1 MDPSTAT
8 SGSLDVFQQ
17 ALNAGVQPQQLLQI
31 LSQHNPNLLLAIQ
44 QQQQQAQLAAVQ
56 QQQAQQ
62 QQQQAA
68 QVQAQQ
74 QAQAQQQ
81 QQQQAQQ
88 QAQAQQHAQ
97 QQAQQQQQQQQQI
110 ASSAPNLLLAAGLPA
125 NLQSVLSMHQ
135 AHQQQLHQQQQ
146 AAAAA
151 AQNPQAALLLQQQA
165 IAIAKQRQEQAAAA
179 QQQVQQQQAAAQQ
192 QQQQQHPQ
200 TPMQTCLPWP
210 ETTPLVQIP
219 HFDSETYKRVNIDI
233 PYSSVPSGMD
243 LPINNVDTLRFF
255 FNFGICQARLILEKQ
270 LRSIGLQPQPNQQLS
285 ILLKSLAMA
294 QSQTSANERINL
306 SNLHAQ
312 QQALL
317 DRQQQQQQSLTSPA
331 ASIHQIQS
339 LQSQLAQH
347 MAARSGVSGGLKVND
362 MTEAMMLQSA
372 LITPGLAQLRSQS
385 TGGHAFIPPSAM
397 GVQQPNVSQ
406 HQHPFEQELIRPTPV
421 NHLLAAATANVA
433 SVAAANSLSNSVA
446 QAQQAA
452 LNALQQRSSNTSTP
466 NLQTS
471 TSTGSTVGGLSA
483 SATPNGHHN
492 IPSASPKVS
501 IPVDP
506 APRKSSSAVAGH
518 QEINDLQHRGLMA
531 LRSPSLMNDNLQRSI
546 AAADAAFNGGTPT
559 SDSLPTTSGTQH
571 TDSSNYS
578 IQQQHSHGENNKP
591 LALGAQLSVAL
602 CQHYASQPASV
613 HASDASVSSTANNK
627 TITY

>member
-1 MDPSTAT
+1 MDPSTAA

-62 QQQQAA
+62 QQA

-135 AHQQQLHQQQQ
+135 AHQQQLHQQQ

-151 AQNPQAALLLQQQA
+151 AQNPQTALLLQQQA
-165 IAIAKQRQEQAAAA
+165 LAIAKQRQEQAAAA

-294 QSQTSANERINL
+294 QSQNSANERINL

-317 DRQQQQQQSLTSPA
+317 DRQQQQSLTSPA

-385 TGGHAFIPPSAM
+385 SGGHAFIPPSAM

-406 HQHPFEQELIRPTPV
+406 HQHPFEQEVRTHSFIVTDIYFV
-421 NHLLAAATANVA
+421 NSYVT
-433 SVAAANSLSNSVA
+433 
-446 QAQQAA
+446 
-452 LNALQQRSSNTSTP
+452 
-466 NLQTS
+466 
-471 TSTGSTVGGLSA
+471 
-483 SATPNGHHN
+483 
-492 IPSASPKVS
+492 
-501 IPVDP
+501 
-506 APRKSSSAVAGH
+506 
-518 QEINDLQHRGLMA
+518 ND
-531 LRSPSLMNDNLQRSI
+531 
-546 AAADAAFNGGTPT
+546 
-559 SDSLPTTSGTQH
+559 
-571 TDSSNYS
+571 
-578 IQQQHSHGENNKP
+578 IQK
-591 LALGAQLSVAL
+591 LKLKL
-602 CQHYASQPASV
+602 
-613 HASDASVSSTANNK
+613 D
-627 TITY
+627 IFIF